1 MSMMIRNLCINCGMR
16 RLQKKIPI
24 LLVLIGFI
32 CISTAHAAPIA
43 TVTALKLPVWLQR
56 DNSNTEL
63 DRNRVI
69 KIGDNIATGKTG
81 RVEMQLWGNAT
92 LQLNS
97 NSEITIR
104 GGNETG
110 IANPGR
116 RLELFIHRGRACIN
130 YTAQS
135 SGENKFIVNI
145 GNAMFVAIHLRGD
158 ICVLRDDGLSAI
170 KLRAGSVQVTHSVDP
185 NTIILSESGTEFH
198 IKDSGSYELLYPG
211 DDDSSALEI
220 EKPFAVAAVI
230 EEGVSV
236 ESLEIVDSD
245 KAAVEET
252 TAAQPEA
259 TSQDTVSAYIYT
271 VYLFS
276 SRSEEGAEQ
285 ANQKFRKAGY
295 NTQIFRSE
303 ASLEPRYRVAV
314 TGFES
319 RQAAENFSDSIVG
332 KLGVTGTWIGEG
344 SR

>member
-1 MSMMIRNLCINCGMR
+1 MR

-24 LLVLIGFI
+24 LLVLTGFI
-32 CISTAHAAPIA
+32 CISTAHASSIA
-43 TVTALKLPVWLQR
+43 TVTTLKLPVWIQR
-56 DNSNTEL
+56 DNSSAEL

-104 GGNETG
+104 GGNKTD

-116 RLELFIHRGRACIN
+116 RPELFIHRGRACIN

-135 SGENKFIVNI
+135 SDENKFIVNI

-158 ICVLRDDGLSAI
+158 ICVLRHDGLSAI
-170 KLRAGSVQVTHSVDP
+170 KLRAGSVQVTHAVDQ
-185 NTIILSESGTEFH
+185 NTVILSETGTEFH
-198 IKDSGSYELLYPG
+198 IADTGSYELLFPG
-211 DDDSSALEI
+211 GDDSSILEI
-220 EKPFAVAAVI
+220 EKPFAVEIAI

-236 ESLEIVDSD
+236 ESLENIDSD
-245 KAAVEET
+245 KAAVEEA
-252 TAAQPEA
+252 TAAQPE
-259 TSQDTVSAYIYT
+259 TTRQDMESAYIYT

-276 SRSEEGAEQ
+276 SNSAEVAAQ
-285 ANQKFRKAGY
+285 VNQKFHKAGHD
-295 NTQIFRSE
+295 TQIYTSE
-303 ASLEPRYRVAV
+303 TDSGLYYRVV
-314 TGFES
+314 FTGFES

-332 KLGVTGTWIGEG
+332 KLGVTGTWIGK
-344 SR
+344 R